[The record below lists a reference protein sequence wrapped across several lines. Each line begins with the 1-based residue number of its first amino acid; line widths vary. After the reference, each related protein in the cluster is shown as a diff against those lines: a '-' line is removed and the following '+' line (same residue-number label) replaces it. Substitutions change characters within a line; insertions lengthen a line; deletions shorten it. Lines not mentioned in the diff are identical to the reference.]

1 MGTPIPFKES
11 HLFSCTTTVKLD
23 WTSRTNL
30 SANRNAHSVNNLC
43 YLGAGKHASISR
55 YTRTKW
61 NALDF
66 ADKRVRKP
74 NDKIPYTLRPS
85 LTLRAVHP
93 SSYRNTAG
101 QRHTSGLRGQTC
113 PQTGRRNTD
122 RSFFK
127 SHPEIYFTF
136 LEHLSEISTRKPWIA
151 YGRRGQ
157 TCPQTERAQ

>member
-1 MGTPIPFKES
+1 MFLLANSDVPFSSWKLPFRS
-11 HLFSCTTTVKLD
+11 RKVICSSYTSTLKLD

-122 RSFFK
+122 RSFF
-127 SHPEIYFTF
+127 HFRF
-136 LEHLSEISTRKPWIA
+136 LEHLSEI
-151 YGRRGQ
+151 
-157 TCPQTERAQ
+157 RAT